1 MRRKLNRLP
10 IPLMLALAVAVGVA
24 VTIIIQVSVFP
35 PVPAVVAPIETT
47 ATSLDSGTSTY
58 TISIDAV
65 SGDYVIYPTLAGLG
79 KLQLTAG
86 KAGWYYL
93 ANDWIPTLVRR
104 SASDDELT
112 LGSGSKLYVKEIN
125 STHAFILYQRYTIG
139 IVANKVQVGTT
150 GWIVYHPVATAYDS
164 TTKNI
169 ITNLMNSLSYGYIYV
184 FQPKPGYVTFDSNTK
199 VFQVYL
205 DTFYSDGTVNE
216 KSYYMTNITNF
227 EPLPPSTAVTVN
239 GIERL
244 SMYNFVLYPVWVLL
258 YDMPTSNE
266 DYPITIA
273 PTR

>member
-1 MRRKLNRLP
+1 
-10 IPLMLALAVAVGVA
+10 MLALAVAVSVA

-47 ATSLDSGTSTY
+47 ATSLDSGTDTY

-93 ANDWIPTLVRR
+93 ANNWIPTLVRR

-112 LGSGSKLYVKEIN
+112 LGDGSKLYVKEIN
-125 STHAFILYQRYTIG
+125 STHAFIFYQRYSVG
-139 IVANKVQVGTT
+139 IVAKKVQVGTT
-150 GWIVYHPVATAYDS
+150 GWYVYHPVVTAYDS
-164 TTKNI
+164 TTKNV
-169 ITNLMNSLSYGYIYV
+169 ITNLMNSQNYGYIYV
-184 FQPKPGYVTFDSNTK
+184 FQPKRDYVTFDPNAK
-199 VFQVYL
+199 VFQVYF
-205 DTFYSDGTVNE
+205 DMVYNDGTVYE
-216 KSYYMTNITNF
+216 KGYYMTNTTNF
-227 EPLPPSTAVTVN
+227 EPLPPNTAVTVD

-244 SMYNFVLYPVWVLL
+244 STYNFVLYPAWVLL
-258 YDMPTSNE
+258 YDEPTSND
-266 DYPITIA
+266 DYPITIT